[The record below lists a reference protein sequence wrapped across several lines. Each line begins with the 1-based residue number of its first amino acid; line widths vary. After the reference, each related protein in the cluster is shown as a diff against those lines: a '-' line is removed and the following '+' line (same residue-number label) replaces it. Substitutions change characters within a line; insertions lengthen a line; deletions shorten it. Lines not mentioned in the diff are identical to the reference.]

1 MSPRPFR
8 IPDSYDAEKVTR
20 DMVADY
26 LLGLGF
32 RDVEDERRRYGLN
45 QSQTIAAT
53 SAYGEQLRMLV
64 KLCWRRSGASELE
77 RTYSAAQLL
86 KEISNNDWEGSLAT
100 RVQRDESRGVT
111 HYLVVQREE
120 EHIIYAALV
129 PLSAVL
135 PIWRA
140 QRDTSAR
147 LIERGELGR
156 RRSNH
161 AMNGSSPT
169 LYLQDDRAPEVA
181 AALWSYPGV
190 RNLAT
195 YRVPEEI
202 RRLKHSGGGYGE
214 ADENKLV
221 EGAAI
226 DTVRQHYESEGWQ
239 VSSVEREQRGF
250 DLECR
255 KGEFA
260 EDVEVKGVRGS
271 EQSFVITAGEV
282 RQAGANRNFVLMVV
296 TLALSESPLLFRYVG
311 VEFLDQFELSP
322 VQYRAVRIT

>member
-8 IPDSYDAEKVTR
+8 VPDSYDAEKVTR
-20 DMVADY
+20 DMLADY
-26 LLGLGF
+26 LQSLGF
-32 RDVEDERRRYGLN
+32 RDIEDDRRLYGRN
-45 QSQTIAAT
+45 QSQTITAT
-53 SAYGEQLRMLV
+53 SVSGEHLRMLV
-64 KLCWRRSGASELE
+64 KLCWRRSGVSGLE

-86 KEISNNDWEGSLAT
+86 KKISNNDWEGSLAT
-100 RVQRDESRGVT
+100 RIQRDNSRGVT
-111 HYLVVQREE
+111 HYLFVQREGE
-120 EHIIYAALV
+120 DIIYAALV

-147 LIERGELGR
+147 LRERGELGR

-190 RNLAT
+190 RNLASHNA
-195 YRVPEEI
+195 PEEW
-202 RRLKHSGGGYGE
+202 LKHPGAGYGDAE
-214 ADENKLV
+214 ENKLV
-221 EGAAI
+221 EEAAI
-226 DTVRQHYESEGWQ
+226 DAVRQHYESNGWL

-282 RQAGANRNFVLMVV
+282 RQAGANKNFVLMVV
-296 TLALSESPLLFRYVG
+296 ALALSESPLIFRYSG
-311 VEFLDQFELSP
+311 SEFLDQFELSP
-322 VQYRAVRIT
+322 VQYRAVRMK